1 MIISQLFFLFVLAF
15 TIVYIPERLTPSFR
29 FGLTPLFRTF
39 DPQNVNNI
47 PEV

>member
-1 MIISQLFFLFVLAF
+1 M
-15 TIVYIPERLTPSFR
+15 YIPEALTPSFR

-39 DPQNVNNI
+39 DPLNVGNI

>member
-1 MIISQLFFLFVLAF
+1 MKKNGWV
-15 TIVYIPERLTPSFR
+15 VYIPEALTPSFR

-39 DPQNVNNI
+39 DPQNVGNI